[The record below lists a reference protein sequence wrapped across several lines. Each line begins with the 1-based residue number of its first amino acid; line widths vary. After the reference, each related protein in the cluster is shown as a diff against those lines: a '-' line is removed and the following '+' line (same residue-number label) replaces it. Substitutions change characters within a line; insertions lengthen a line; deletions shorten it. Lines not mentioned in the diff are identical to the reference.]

1 MYLAD
6 RGRRRVREGEGELS
20 EGVRD
25 GENKERATTATYGTM
40 FPTDEKDSLK
50 KEGKRS
56 YR

>member
-1 MYLAD
+1 MSE
-6 RGRRRVREGEGELS
+6 REGELS

-25 GENKERATTATYGTM
+25 GENKEKATTATYGTM
-40 FPTDEKDSLK
+40 FPTDEKESLK